1 MAVNYNKD
9 IFKLSYMVKCILGCG
24 KIVNCKEFHSISD
37 HKNRL
42 SKCNN

>member
-9 IFKLSYMVKCILGCG
+9 IFKLSYMVKYTFGFD
-24 KIVNCKEFHSISD
+24 KIVNCKEFHSIGE

-42 SKCNN
+42 S